1 MSVEIQDKNNK
12 NKNSLSEV
20 PQSKILIVEDSA
32 IQAEMLRRLLSQ
44 EGYTVTI
51 AKNGRE
57 GLAIAQQQ
65 KLSLILSDIN
75 MPEMDGY
82 QMCYNIKQDERL
94 RDVPVLLLTELTD
107 PGDVIR
113 GLIAGADNY
122 ITKPFNEK
130 LLLSMLD
137 AMLSSA
143 RVPKKEKTLV
153 QLEVTLEGE
162 RQVITIDSE
171 RVLNLLLSTYK
182 NTVLQN
188 KAMIETQEKLRDIDK
203 QLEDKFIEITA
214 SENRF
219 KTLVQTIP
227 DIVYRI
233 DNNGNFVYLNYAIRR
248 LGYEPQELIG
258 RHFSEIILPADVSN
272 VSGSLILPKYKGIA
286 TGEKSAPKLFDERRT
301 GERKTN
307 NLEVRLMSKGVSK
320 PKPGMIEVFGEEV
333 IPVEIT
339 SAGLYATDAKAKPKS
354 FIGTVGVI
362 RDITERKMAEETR
375 NQLVAIIE
383 ATPDIVVTANTVE
396 GKILFMN
403 NAGHRVLGIQKE
415 EDVSHLHLQD
425 ILSAPVRPNI
435 LEKGIPTAISEGYW
449 SGEGLLLSRS
459 SRTIQ
464 ALLVIIAHKK
474 ADGTVSHLSTIAR
487 DITEIKQ
494 YEEKL
499 MDMNAELERMVAER
513 TAALTREIKEHKKVE
528 TELNKIEW
536 ILHKTIVPDLY
547 SQEVPYTP
555 VYSDLT
561 RLNTSRL
568 ILDSVGRDMLSDIV
582 HDYLDLMETS
592 SAVYE
597 KNGDYALG
605 IFTSGWCRFLDT
617 ASRKQCDAVDD
628 KEALEGGKWLCHES
642 CWSRAS
648 RVSIETGQ
656 PADIECQGVIRL
668 YAIPILAGGEIV
680 GSINVGYGDPPK
692 DPETLQKLAEKF
704 NVSFDELQKQ
714 ANLYEHRPAYIIEMA
729 KKRLH
734 TSARLIGEIVQRKWT
749 ENKLQ
754 KLNEELEQRVTERT
768 AQIETANGRLEA
780 SNKEL
785 ESFSYSVSHDLR
797 APLRA
802 IDGFSRMV
810 VDGFAGKI
818 DAEGQRLLNVI
829 RSNAQKMGQLIDD
842 LLSFSRMGRHEMVL
856 SEIDM
861 TGLARSVFEELKSAT
876 PERSIQFSLKT
887 LAPARGDL
895 SMIRQ
900 VFVNLISNT
909 IKFTRP
915 RETAVIEIG
924 SRAEGDKNVYYVK
937 DNGVGFDMQ
946 YVNKLFGVFQ
956 RLHSMEEFEGT
967 GIGLALIQR
976 IILKHGGTVW
986 AEGKVN
992 EGAAFYFTLTGK

>member
-1 MSVEIQDKNNK
+1 MSEEKCDKANNPHSALRTP
-12 NKNSLSEV
+12 N
-20 PQSKILIVEDSA
+20 PTILIVEDSA

-65 KLSLILSDIN
+65 KMSLILSDIN

-82 QMCYNIKQDERL
+82 QMCYKIKQDERL

-182 NTVLQN
+182 NTILQN
-188 KAMIETQEKLRDIDK
+188 KAIIETQEKLREINK

-219 KTLVQTIP
+219 KTFVQTIP

-233 DNNGNFVYLNYAIRR
+233 DNNGNFVYVNYAVHRI
-248 LGYEPQELIG
+248 GYEPQELIG
-258 RHFSEIILPADVSN
+258 RHFSKIILPADVSN
-272 VSGSLILPKYKGIA
+272 VSWSLILPKYKGIA
-286 TGEKSAPKLFDERRT
+286 TGEKNAPKLFDERRT
-301 GERKTN
+301 GERKTK
-307 NLEVRLMSKGVSK
+307 NLEVRLLPKGVSK
-320 PKPGMIEVFGEEV
+320 PKPGVVESIGEEV
-333 IPVEIT
+333 IPVEIN
-339 SAGLYATDAKAKPKS
+339 SAGLYATAAKAEPTS

-383 ATPDIVVTANTVE
+383 ATPDIVVTTNTVE
-396 GKILFMN
+396 GNMIFMN
-403 NAGHRVLGIQKE
+403 EAGYRVLGIQKD

-425 ILSAPVRPNI
+425 ILPSSVRTSV
-435 LEKGIPTAISEGYW
+435 LEKGIPTAIREGYW
-449 SGEGLLLSRS
+449 NDECLLLSRS
-459 SRTIQ
+459 GRTIQ
-464 ALLVIIAHKK
+464 VLLVIIAHKK
-474 ADGTVSHLSTIAR
+474 ADGTVSRLSTIAR
-487 DITEIKQ
+487 DITELKQ
-494 YEEKL
+494 HEEKL
-499 MDMNAELERMVAER
+499 LDMNADLERRVAER
-513 TAALTREIKEHKKVE
+513 TAALVLEIKDHEKVE

-536 ILHKTIVPDLY
+536 ILHKSINSYADM
-547 SQEVPYTP
+547 QEVPYAP
-555 VYSDLT
+555 VYGDLT
-561 RLNTSRL
+561 GLNTSRL

-617 ASRKQCDAVDD
+617 ASRKQCGAVDD

-668 YAIPILAGGEIV
+668 YAVPIRAGGEIV

-692 DPETLQKLAEKF
+692 DHETLQKLAEKF
-704 NVSFDELQKQ
+704 TVSIDDLQKQ

-734 TSARLIGEIVQRKWT
+734 TSAKLIGEIVQRKQT
-749 ENKLQ
+749 ENKLH
-754 KLNEELEQRVTERT
+754 KLNEELEQRVIERT
-768 AQIETANGRLEA
+768 AQIEAVNRRLEA
-780 SNKEL
+780 TNKEL

-802 IDGFSRMV
+802 IDGFSRMLV
-810 VDGFAGKI
+810 EDFAGKI

-842 LLSFSRMGRHEMVL
+842 LLSFSRMGRHDMVL

-861 TGLARSVFEELKSAT
+861 TGLARSVFEDLKSAA
-876 PERSIQFSLKT
+876 PERIIQFSLKT

-900 VFVNLISNT
+900 VWVNLISNA

-915 RETAVIEIG
+915 RETAVIEVG
-924 SRAEGDKNVYYVK
+924 SRVEEDKNVYYVK

-967 GIGLALIQR
+967 GIGLALVQR

-992 EGAAFYFTLTGK
+992 EGAVFYFTLPGK